1 MKSSKIKKGLSMA
14 LCAVVLVGGS
24 IAGTLA
30 YMTSKTSEVKNTFS
44 IGKVEIS
51 LDETDVDDST
61 PDQERDTSNKYN
73 LVPDQ
78 TYKKDPTI
86 HFAQDSADSWLF
98 VLVKNDIHDFEPTNT
113 ADTINQQI
121 VNNGW
126 KELSGAEL
134 PEQYQDDPNVKV
146 YYQEVSANTSDKAID
161 YKVFDTFTIDPTV
174 TAEQLNTVNNKTVI
188 NIIGYAIQ
196 KANSI
201 TDATA
206 AWNSVK
212 NVN

>member
-98 VLVKNDIHDFEPTNT
+98 VLVK
-113 ADTINQQI
+113 
-121 VNNGW
+121 
-126 KELSGAEL
+126 S
-134 PEQYQDDPNVKV
+134 
-146 YYQEVSANTSDKAID
+146 
-161 YKVFDTFTIDPTV
+161 
-174 TAEQLNTVNNKTVI
+174 
-188 NIIGYAIQ
+188 
-196 KANSI
+196 
-201 TDATA
+201 
-206 AWNSVK
+206 
-212 NVN
+212 